1 MLVSCLLRHSV
12 ESSSFFAPLATLTS
26 SLNRLLKTFRLLV
39 SFLLALSL
47 LVFLFCDKEL
57 YRIPISNPLPLFKPL
72 QIHAFRDPTE
82 EYFRRRH
89 NHDLL
94 GPYHAGLEP
103 YHDLE
108 LTELGEECAMPRS
121 RLIESAWVPYTAIA
135 IMFLVLAYSSVTSWT
150 SSPAK
155 VTLLTLPTGYSS
167 VTSWTSSPA
176 KVRLLLA
183 TVKLLPGPAV
193 RPRLAFSWPTVKLLP
208 GPAVRPRLGF
218 S

>member
-1 MLVSCLLRHSV
+1 M
-12 ESSSFFAPLATLTS
+12 
-26 SLNRLLKTFRLLV
+26 
-39 SFLLALSL
+39 
-47 LVFLFCDKEL
+47 
-57 YRIPISNPLPLFKPL
+57 
-72 QIHAFRDPTE
+72 FRDPTE

-108 LTELGEECAMPRS
+108 LTELGEDCAMPRS

-155 VTLLTLPTGYSS
+155 V
-167 VTSWTSSPA
+167 
-176 KVRLLLA
+176 RLLL
-183 TVKLLPGPAV
+183 TYIQLLPGPAV
-193 RPRLAFSWPTVKLLP
+193 Q
-208 GPAVRPRLGF
+208 PRLGF
-218 S
+218 SFLQFSYFLDQQSSQGKASLNLQFSYFLYQQSGQDKASLNLQFSYFLDQQSSQGKAPLNLQFSYFLDQQSSQGKAPLNLQFSYFLDQQSGQG

>member
-1 MLVSCLLRHSV
+1 M
-12 ESSSFFAPLATLTS
+12 ATLTS
-26 SLNRLLKTFRLLV
+26 SLNRLLKTFHLLL

-47 LVFLFCDKEL
+47 LVSLFSNKGL
-57 YRIPISNPLPLFKPL
+57 YSLKPF
-72 QIHAFRDPTE
+72 QIHVFRDPTE

-155 VTLLTLPTGYSS
+155 V
-167 VTSWTSSPA
+167 
-176 KVRLLLA
+176 RLLL
-183 TVKLLPGPAV
+183 PYV
-193 RPRLAFSWPTVKLLP
+193 RPHFRFGSEI
-208 GPAVRPRLGF
+208 
-218 S
+218 

>member
-1 MLVSCLLRHSV
+1 M
-12 ESSSFFAPLATLTS
+12 
-26 SLNRLLKTFRLLV
+26 
-39 SFLLALSL
+39 
-47 LVFLFCDKEL
+47 
-57 YRIPISNPLPLFKPL
+57 
-72 QIHAFRDPTE
+72 FRDPTE
-82 EYFRRRH
+82 EYFLRRH

-155 VTLLTLPTGYSS
+155 VRLLLTYSS
-167 VTSWTSSPA
+167 VSSWTSSPA
-176 KVRLLLA
+176 KGWLLL
-183 TVKLLPGPAV
+183 TYVQLLPGLAV
-193 RPRLAFSWPTVKLLP
+193 RP
-208 GPAVRPRLGF
+208 G
-218 S
+218 